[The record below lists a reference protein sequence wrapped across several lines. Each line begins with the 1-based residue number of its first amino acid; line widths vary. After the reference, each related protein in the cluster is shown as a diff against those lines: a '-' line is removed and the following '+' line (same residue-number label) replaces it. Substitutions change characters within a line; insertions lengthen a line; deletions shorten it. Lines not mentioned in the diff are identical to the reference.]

1 MLRIM
6 TSVKYQ
12 GAMPLASREPFL
24 LQPTAWP
31 ALYRLLG
38 TILSFCTVSSAF
50 SAEGDLPGEAGIE
63 LEPVMVT
70 AERRYQSPERMP
82 LSISAFSGAEI
93 DNAQAT
99 SLEELQTLV
108 PGLVITSAITGH
120 GQPFIRGIGTDI
132 NGVGVENAVAVYI
145 DGVYQ
150 SRAVGETMQFIDV
163 ERVEVLKGPQGV
175 LYGRNATGGAINI
188 ITRAPSR
195 EPEGQVDVQAG
206 SVDQRMVRG
215 TVSGALSEGAVY
227 GRLSLLTNRDDGDTH
242 NALLGSQANENNVR
256 GARGVLEF
264 TPEGN
269 FGLTLRAGYYRNDF
283 SPTVKAVYPD
293 VNPMFTVFHA
303 QAIDDPHT
311 VRHNEDGDAS
321 LTQAAV
327 SATAQW
333 DFKAKRLTSVTA
345 FTKTDYDVRRSDLDG
360 TEIPF
365 VKVGSSGVTALSRFF
380 SQDFTLVSDDKG
392 PLTWTALA
400 SYQHERSSSPNWD
413 LALPLL
419 GLSTNW
425 QSVVETDAFALGGQ
439 ATYALG
445 ERWHVT
451 AGARFSSENKNLE
464 SLRGYTNG
472 ILTSSMSDEKRWSAW
487 TPKFVVDYSLSANSM
502 LYASATKGFKSGGY
516 NTIMLQPGFD
526 PETAVSYEAGFKGRW
541 LGGRLRASLAAFDT
555 RYENMQVGVMLN
567 NGGLLQTVI
576 ENAGKATSRG
586 IEANIAA
593 SPTARLELSANIQLL
608 KARFDEFLTLDPH
621 APGLGLQNQ
630 AGNPLPRAPNVTATL
645 AAQYAWPV
653 LDGGAQMRV
662 RIEDAYR
669 SKIYFTSFKDDLA
682 GSPGLSIWNAMLSW
696 ESLKQ
701 AGWYGSAFVKNL
713 TDRTYVSNIFD
724 PQGVGYLAHFERGR
738 TFGIQVGYRY

>member
-1 MLRIM
+1 MRISLF
-6 TSVKYQ
+6 SV
-12 GAMPLASREPFL
+12 
-24 LQPTAWP
+24 
-31 ALYRLLG
+31 
-38 TILSFCTVSSAF
+38 TILLCGAAPVFAAGEDMPT
-50 SAEGDLPGEAGIE
+50 EAGIA

-70 AERRYQSPERMP
+70 AERRSQSLEKTP

-93 DNAQAT
+93 ENARAT
-99 SLEELQTLV
+99 SLDELQKLV

-150 SRAVGETMQFIDV
+150 SRAVGESMQFIDV

-206 SVDQRMVRG
+206 SVDQRMVRA

-227 GRLSLLTNRDDGDTH
+227 GRLSILTNRDDGDTH
-242 NALLGSQANENNVR
+242 NTLLGSQANENNVR

-283 SPTVKAVYPD
+283 SPTVKAVYPGL
-293 VNPMFTVFHA
+293 NPMFTVFHA
-303 QAIDDPHT
+303 QAIGDPHT

-333 DFKAKRLTSVTA
+333 DFEAMRLTSVTA
-345 FTKTDYDVRRSDLDG
+345 YTKTDYDVRRSDLDG

-365 VKVGSSGVTALSRFF
+365 VKVGSNGVTALSRFF
-380 SQDFTLVSDDKG
+380 SQEFTLASDDQG
-392 PLTWTALA
+392 LLTWTALA

-425 QSVVETDAFALGGQ
+425 QSSVETDAFAVGGQ

-451 AGARFSSENKNLE
+451 AGARFSSETKNLE

-472 ILTSSMSDEKRWSAW
+472 ILTSSMSDSKRWSAW
-487 TPKFVVDYSLSANSM
+487 TPKLVVDYSPSANSM

-526 PETAVSYEAGFKGRW
+526 PETAVSYEAGFKGHW
-541 LGGRLRASLAAFDT
+541 LGGRIRAGLAAFDT
-555 RYENMQVGVMLN
+555 RYENMQVAVMLN

-586 IEANIAA
+586 IEASIAA
-593 SPTARLELSANIQLL
+593 TPTARLELSANVQLL
-608 KARFDEFLTLDPH
+608 KARFDEFLTVDPH
-621 APGLGLQNQ
+621 APGMNPQDQ
-630 AGNPLPRAPNVTATL
+630 AGNPLPRAPNVTATV
-645 AAQYAWPV
+645 AAQYAWSV
-653 LDGGAQMRV
+653 LDGGVQMRV
-662 RIEDAYR
+662 RVEDAYR
-669 SKIYFTSFKDDLA
+669 SKIYFTQFKDELA
-682 GSPGLSIWNAMLSW
+682 SSPGLSVWNAMLSW

-701 AGWYGSAFVKNL
+701 SGWYGSAFIKNL
-713 TDRTYVSNIFD
+713 TDRTYASNIFD
-724 PQGVGYLAHFERGR
+724 AQGVGYLARFERGR
-738 TFGIQVGYRY
+738 TIGLQVGYRY